1 MQPRNDRIG
10 IELNYDERM
19 AADLALSFVATS
31 LALGETVP
39 NELHGVEQLLPT
51 ITQIE
56 SLSVDLRES
65 HIIIAA
71 ARYAMNTSDHRAWLA
86 RNRYSDLRHD
96 HADIEDLAAMS
107 LYISEEESN
116 VGLFRT
122 LFETAQN
129 ALNESEDYAIDS
141 GLKAQST

>member
-31 LALGETVP
+31 AALGEAVP
-39 NELHGVEQLLPT
+39 NGLHGIDQLLPT
-51 ITQIE
+51 IAQTD
-56 SLSVDLRES
+56 SLSIDLNDS

-71 ARYAMNTSDHRAWLA
+71 AKHAMDTSDHRAWLA
-86 RNRYSDLRHD
+86 RNQYSDMRHD

-107 LYISEEESN
+107 LYIAQEESN
-116 VGLFRT
+116 TGLFRT

-129 ALNESEDYAIDS
+129 ALNDSEDYAIDS